1 MCLHVPVNSKYYLS
15 TLKVTGTCLKKM
27 TINLNDIEIQLKKR
41 LTYPYKWGRKQND
54 QFDKLTNFIYRTF
67 LFENVLREINTRF
80 KKDKEHQNISNY
92 ALNRWYNFWSAQAVE
107 KIFSS
112 LPNVKPALDSKDRLV
127 DFTIDGVTFDHK
139 TSVFPKNFP
148 YPINEAVKKTD
159 ELIKW
164 LYKHQSQQQRKH
176 LKNRLFVV
184 LYSPDGEHWKLK
196 AEISW
201 LKERIEKYMV
211 GFNPNYLMK
220 FNFEQGSTTITDVI
234 WAVKG

>member
-1 MCLHVPVNSKYYLS
+1 MNVNL
-15 TLKVTGTCLKKM
+15 
-27 TINLNDIEIQLKKR
+27 DQIETELIKR

-54 QFDKLTNFIYRTF
+54 QFDKLTNFIYSTF
-67 LFENVLREINTRF
+67 LFDDVVKEINRRF
-80 KKDKEHQNISNY
+80 KNDPNRKNISNY

-107 KIFSS
+107 KIFCS

-148 YPINEAVKKTD
+148 YQIKEAVKKTD

-164 LYKHQSQQQRKH
+164 LYKNQSQQQRKH
-176 LKNRLFVV
+176 LQNRLFIV
-184 LYSPDGEHWKLK
+184 LYSPNGEHWKLK

-201 LKERIEKYMV
+201 LKERIEKYLE
-211 GFNPNYLMK
+211 GFNPDYLLK
-220 FNFEQGSTTITDVI
+220 FQLEKDHYTLSDVI
-234 WAVKG
+234 WAVKA

>member
-1 MCLHVPVNSKYYLS
+1 MN
-15 TLKVTGTCLKKM
+15 
-27 TINLNDIEIQLKKR
+27 INLDQIETELKKR
-41 LTYPYKWGRKQND
+41 LAYPYKWGRKQND

-67 LFENVLREINTRF
+67 LFDNVIKEINRRF
-80 KKDKEHQNISNY
+80 KKDKNHQNISNY

-107 KIFSS
+107 KIFCS

-148 YPINEAVKKTD
+148 YPIKEAIKITD

-164 LYKHQSQQQRKH
+164 LYKNQSQQQRKH

-184 LYSPDGEHWKLK
+184 LYSPGGEHWKLK
-196 AEISW
+196 AEIFW
-201 LKERIEKYMV
+201 LKDRIEKYME
-211 GFNPNYLMK
+211 GFNPHYLLK
-220 FNFEQGSTTITDVI
+220 FPLEKGHFTLADVI
-234 WAVKG
+234 WAVKGL